1 MFMRNKF
8 NFLLILLVT
17 YRKKHI
23 AIFFISALL
32 IALIASVLFIS
43 SSLQKDIFATLDAQA
58 DITLQKYQAG
68 KVMNVPSKWLDEA
81 LNIPGVTKAQG
92 RIYGMHF
99 YEPKEQYFMI
109 VGVDF
114 YDEQIAKN
122 MQEVIKGIDI
132 DKFLSQKNM
141 LIGSGV
147 KEFLDEYEYKGY
159 YTFRP
164 PDRSIEKVYIYG
176 VLPKS
181 STLVSSDMI
190 LMDIQ
195 EARKILGIKEGCY
208 SDIVLEVPNKDERQT
223 VYEKLLISHF
233 NTRIITKEDIA
244 KHYKNLFNYKGGI
257 FIVLYTIVLTTFL
270 LILYQRYSMIKS
282 ADAKEIAILRSVG
295 WNIKEIIYFK
305 LTENLIVAIFA
316 YILGIFIALI
326 YVYILNAPLLKNI
339 FLGYSNLTNSA
350 TFSPDIHFSDLS
362 LLFFLFVVPFMLA
375 VIIPVWRVAITEAN
389 EVLK

>member
-1 MFMRNKF
+1 MLNKF

-23 AIFFISALL
+23 AIFFISSLL

-68 KVMNVPSKWLDEA
+68 RVMNVPSKWIDEA
-81 LNIPGVTKAQG
+81 LNIHGVTKVQG

-99 YEPKEQYFMI
+99 YEPKEQYFFI
-109 VGVDF
+109 VGVNF

-122 MQEVIKGIDI
+122 MQKLIKGINI
-132 DKFLSQKNM
+132 DKFLSKKNM

-147 KEFLDEYEYKGY
+147 KTFLDKYKYNDY
-159 YTFRP
+159 YIFRP
-164 PDRSIEKVYIYG
+164 PDRSIEKVYIYDI
-176 VLPKS
+176 LPKD
-181 STLVSSDMI
+181 STLVSSDIIIMN
-190 LMDIQ
+190 IQ
-195 EARKILGIKEGCY
+195 EARKILGIKEGY
-208 SDIVLEVPNKDERQT
+208 FSDIILTVPNKNERQT

-257 FIVLYTIVLTTFL
+257 FIILYTIVLVTFL

-282 ADAKEIAILRSVG
+282 ADAKEVAILRSVG
-295 WNIKEIIYFK
+295 WNIKQIIYFK

-316 YILGIFIALI
+316 YLFGIFIALI
-326 YVYILNAPLLKNI
+326 YVYIFNAPILKNI
-339 FLGYSNLTNSA
+339 FLGYANLTNNA
-350 TFSPDIHFSDLS
+350 TFSPAIHLSDLS
-362 LLFFLFVVPFMLA
+362 LLFFIFIVPFLLA
-375 VIIPVWRVAITEAN
+375 IIIPVWRVAITEPN